1 MVGECKPGRGETM
14 ISDLSLEGIK
24 VKLENKSLEIR
35 TNNNEII
42 KATKSPEKQLMS
54 IRNFAYDGIAL
65 ERGQWEL
72 IEELFTRVKK

>member
-1 MVGECKPGRGETM
+1 M
-14 ISDLSLEGIK
+14 ISDLSLEEIK
-24 VKLENKSLEIR
+24 IKLENKSLEIR

-72 IEELFTRVKK
+72 IEELFTRVK